1 MVAVARNPKARL
13 ERGNGTREE
22 GSQTTQNNR
31 HNINGE
37 LSHRYRYVMLN
48 FGGFIDLKVQS
59 RHLSFRETHPR
70 FHKVIH
76 GRMTQKILNGSRQVQ
91 TESMEANI
99 RCY

>member
-1 MVAVARNPKARL
+1 
-13 ERGNGTREE
+13 
-22 GSQTTQNNR
+22 
-31 HNINGE
+31 
-37 LSHRYRYVMLN
+37 MLN

-70 FHKVIH
+70 FYKVIH
-76 GRMTQKILNGSRQVQ
+76 GRMTPKNLNGSRQVQ